1 MKRMRSCFCFLI
13 HFLFLFLYH
22 HLGQHYFKDRCCA
35 DRLLKS
41 RWCDDVILFSKVS
54 KIYLLIKRFS
64 QTNSRKVFVWAWLFL
79 RPLNQTPFLLSTSS
93 VTVLSKSLWSK
104 ESFFTSKITQIN
116 SWLKLGLGIELTVYA
131 IHDWWNNA
139 PFCLCVYTQFHFCLV
154 CVHLASSFTIS
165 WRFCELETSFY
176 AIYVSK

>member
-131 IHDWWNNA
+131 IYKQDYVLLSMTDETMPLSAFVFTHNFTFVWFVCIL
-139 PFCLCVYTQFHFCLV
+139 PLV
-154 CVHLASSFTIS
+154 LLSHGDSV
-165 WRFCELETSFY
+165 R
-176 AIYVSK
+176 